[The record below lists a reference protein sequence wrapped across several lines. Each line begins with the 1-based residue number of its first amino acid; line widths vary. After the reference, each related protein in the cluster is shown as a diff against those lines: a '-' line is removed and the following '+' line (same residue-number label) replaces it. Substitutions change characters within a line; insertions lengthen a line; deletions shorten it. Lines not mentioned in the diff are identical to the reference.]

1 MNVFVEEA
9 GAATDDRARPY
20 FHPLIVERLAEVLR
34 HRRLHAALGVKA
46 TV

>member
-9 GAATDDRARPY
+9 GDRARPY

-34 HRRLHAALGVKA
+34 HRRLHAALGVKG